1 MAEKPKKSPKKSGLF
16 TKKNKPSHQPRSKV
30 TPERIIKKRRSDLNI
45 KAGYID
51 LLKRIIIVTVSV
63 YLIFTFVFLICRVD
77 GMSMYPAVKDGDL
90 LISYRLQKKYEKN
103 DVVIFAHDG
112 KKQAGRILAFEGD
125 FVDID
130 ENGGLFVNGTL
141 QKGDILYPTYP
152 KEKLKY
158 PFEVKKGECF
168 ILCDYRTKC
177 TDSRD
182 FGTVSLKDVK
192 AKVITVL
199 RRRGI

>member
-1 MAEKPKKSPKKSGLF
+1 MAEKPKKRPKKSALF
-16 TKKNKPSHQPRSKV
+16 KKKNKPAPGHGVKV
-30 TPERIIKKRRSDLNI
+30 TPEKVIKKRRSDLNL

-51 LLKRIIIVTVSV
+51 LLKRIITVTLSV
-63 YLIFTFVFLICRVD
+63 YLIFTFVFSVSRAE
-77 GMSMYPAVKDGDL
+77 GMSMYPALKDGDL

-103 DVVIFAHDG
+103 DVVVFVQDG

-125 FVDID
+125 VVHID
-130 ENGGLFVNGTL
+130 ENGYLAVNGTV
-141 QKGDILYPTYP
+141 QSGEILYPTYP

-158 PFEVKKGECF
+158 PYEVPAGECF

-182 FGTVSLKDVK
+182 FGTVPVKDVTG
-192 AKVITVL
+192 KVITVL